1 MCRKAPTGAMVLRM
15 KLFPRIQSRL
25 PVRARRKKVQ
35 LLFYCLNFHHF
46 SLTNLICLVKDSN
59 AEAKSEKMDEQTIP
73 DRSVQEAPPA
83 STPAD
88 GDDAELKGEEQS
100 EDGAPVAD
108 ESAELADATAS
119 TPASASK
126 LKGRRKSNVP
136 EHKKKLNKK
145 QSKAKLTHTDAK
157 PGDYFYVR
165 LKGYPLWPAIVCDE
179 DMLPSTLIKSRPV
192 TAMRADGT
200 YRSDYEDGGSKA
212 KDRTFP
218 VMYLFTNEL

>member
-1 MCRKAPTGAMVLRM
+1 M
-15 KLFPRIQSRL
+15 I
-25 PVRARRKKVQ
+25 
-35 LLFYCLNFHHF
+35 
-46 SLTNLICLVKDSN
+46 
-59 AEAKSEKMDEQTIP
+59 EQTIP
-73 DRSVQEAPPA
+73 DRSVQEEPSAPAAAPD
-83 STPAD
+83 SN
-88 GDDAELKGEEQS
+88 DAELKDSEQS
-100 EDGAPVAD
+100 EDVAPAAD
-108 ESAELADATAS
+108 ESAEPADAAAS

-126 LKGRRKSNVP
+126 SKGRRKSGVP